1 MNNIDTFKEIK
12 LLVNNVHPSFLF
24 FFLTSPIQ
32 IRDDVEI
39 RTKSYKK
46 EIIAGDPWHCEADRD
61 IPNF

>member
-1 MNNIDTFKEIK
+1 MYI
-12 LLVNNVHPSFLF
+12 PASFS

-32 IRDDVEI
+32 IRDDAEI
-39 RTKSYKK
+39 RTKSYRK